1 MLQVSLSVGNL
12 EVTSMA
18 GLKVLVMT
26 SLLLKSLE
34 LAEAA
39 AAVLIVIPTASLDLQ
54 VTKVSVVLQVS
65 LTVSLHPLLAL
76 AVHPVDPA
84 MVLHHLL
91 VRLVLVE
98 VAALKASRLQI
109 RLVDQEVPDRPV
121 SLVHHLAVTQ

>member
-1 MLQVSLSVGNL
+1 MV
-12 EVTSMA
+12 
-18 GLKVLVMT
+18 GLKVLVTT

-65 LTVSLHPLLAL
+65 LTVNLHPLLVLVAL

-84 MVLHHLL
+84 VVLHHLL